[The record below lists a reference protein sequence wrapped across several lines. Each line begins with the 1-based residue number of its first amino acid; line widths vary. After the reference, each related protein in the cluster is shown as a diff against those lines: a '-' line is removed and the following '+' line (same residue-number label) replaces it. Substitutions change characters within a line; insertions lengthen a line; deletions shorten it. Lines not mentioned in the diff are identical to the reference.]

1 MSAIE
6 INNEV
11 SEEVKVFNNTD
22 QKKEQRAMDRRLAFI
37 KTRHRK
43 LVEEGKLPAPESRLA
58 KVDDEVNEMV
68 KLASSVK
75 QETTRL
81 PFLTGVICPRK
92 EENKKH
98 FVKLNESWLQEMAA
112 RHGLDPDHL
121 RHRTMED
128 ILEIFKKL
136 PEPGYENQGS
146 KSDGI
151 IRDSYDNVY
160 HVSSRNESRQTSG
173 GSDIGDGVR

>member
-6 INNEV
+6 INNEI
-11 SEEVKVFNNTD
+11 SEEVKVFDNNE
-22 QKKEQRAMDRRLAFI
+22 QKKQERAMNRRLAFI

-43 LVEEGKLPAPESRLA
+43 LVEAGKMPAPETKLA
-58 KVDDEVNEMV
+58 KVDEDVNDMITI
-68 KLASSVK
+68 ASSVK
-75 QETTRL
+75 QKTTRL
-81 PFLTGVICPRK
+81 PFLTGIDCPRK

-121 RHRTMED
+121 RYRTMED

-136 PEPGYENQGS
+136 PEPEYENYGT

-173 GSDIGDGVR
+173 GSDIGDGVK